1 MKKYIF
7 GFLTGICL
15 LPIIDSIT
23 ELIQTAL
30 EIPKGELSKKV
41 LKLNNEIQDLQFAL
55 EPIDTH
61 CIGFEAPSNE
71 EYLDDENEEEDHKN
85 KIGF

>member
-30 EIPKGELSKKV
+30 KIPKGELSKKV
-41 LKLNNEIQDLQFAL
+41 LKLNNEI
-55 EPIDTH
+55 
-61 CIGFEAPSNE
+61 
-71 EYLDDENEEEDHKN
+71 
-85 KIGF
+85 

>member
-30 EIPKGELSKKV
+30 EFPKGKLSKRV
-41 LKLNNEIQDLQFAL
+41 LKLNSEIQDLQFAL

-61 CIGFEAPSNE
+61 CIGFEAPLNE
-71 EYLDDENEEEDHKN
+71 EYLDDDENEEDCKN

>member
-30 EIPKGELSKKV
+30 EIPKGKLSKRV
-41 LKLNNEIQDLQFAL
+41 LKLNSEIQDLQFAL
-55 EPIDTH
+55 ESIDTH
-61 CIGFEAPSNE
+61 CIGFEAPLNK
-71 EYLDDENEEEDHKN
+71 EYLDDDENEEDCKN

>member
-7 GFLTGICL
+7 GFLTSICL

-30 EIPKGELSKKV
+30 EIPKGKLSKRV
-41 LKLNNEIQDLQFAL
+41 LKLNSEIQDLHFAL

-61 CIGFEAPSNE
+61 CIGFEAPLNE
-71 EYLDDENEEEDHKN
+71 EYLDDDENEEDCKN

>member
-1 MKKYIF
+1 M
-7 GFLTGICL
+7 L

-30 EIPKGELSKKV
+30 EIPKGELSKRV
-41 LKLNNEIQDLQFAL
+41 LKLNSEIQDLQFAL
-55 EPIDTH
+55 EPTDTH
-61 CIGFEAPSNE
+61 CIGFEAPSNK
-71 EYLDDENEEEDHKN
+71 EYLDDEDEEDCKS

>member
-23 ELIQTAL
+23 ELIQAAL
-30 EIPKGELSKKV
+30 EIPKEELSKRV
-41 LKLNNEIQDLQFAL
+41 LKLNSEIQDLQFAL
-55 EPIDTH
+55 EPTDTH
-61 CIGFEAPSNE
+61 CIGFEVPSNK
-71 EYLDDENEEEDHKN
+71 EYLDDEDEEDCKS

>member
-1 MKKYIF
+1 MN
-7 GFLTGICL
+7 
-15 LPIIDSIT
+15 S
-23 ELIQTAL
+23 
-30 EIPKGELSKKV
+30 
-41 LKLNNEIQDLQFAL
+41 EIQDLQFAL

-71 EYLDDENEEEDHKN
+71 EDLDDEDEEDCKN

>member
-1 MKKYIF
+1 
-7 GFLTGICL
+7 

-55 EPIDTH
+55 EPIDAH

-71 EYLDDENEEEDHKN
+71 EYLDDENGEEDHKN

>member
-30 EIPKGELSKKV
+30 EISKGKLSKRV
-41 LKLNNEIQDLQFAL
+41 LKLNSEIQDLQFAL

-61 CIGFEAPSNE
+61 CIGFEAPLNE
-71 EYLDDENEEEDHKN
+71 EYLYDDENEEDCKN

>member
-30 EIPKGELSKKV
+30 EIPKGKLSKRV
-41 LKLNNEIQDLQFAL
+41 LKLNSEIQDLQFAL

-61 CIGFEAPSNE
+61 CIGFEAPLNE
-71 EYLDDENEEEDHKN
+71 EYLDDDEEDCKN